1 MPCDDRT
8 LVSRARGG
16 DMAAFAQLLAR
27 YDRRLLR
34 GCKGVL
40 GDPDACSDVAQDAAL
55 VAWLQLDRLRD
66 ADRFGAWL
74 AGIGRMLSL
83 RVRRSAPPLVVV
95 TDAALFERAAAERD
109 EPLARVLAAERS
121 NELAAAIASLPPGQ
135 RDAVVLF
142 HLAEL

>member
-1 MPCDDRT
+1 MPGDDRT
-8 LVSRARGG
+8 LVSRARDG
-16 DMAAFAQLLAR
+16 DVSAFAQLLAR

-34 GCKGVL
+34 ACNGVL
-40 GDPDACSDVAQDAAL
+40 GDPDACADVAQDAAV

-83 RVRRSAPPLVVV
+83 RVL
-95 TDAALFERAAAERD
+95 RAAPSPPVITHDDRSEQAADEDD

-121 NELAAAIASLPPGQ
+121 KEL
-135 RDAVVLF
+135 
-142 HLAEL
+142 